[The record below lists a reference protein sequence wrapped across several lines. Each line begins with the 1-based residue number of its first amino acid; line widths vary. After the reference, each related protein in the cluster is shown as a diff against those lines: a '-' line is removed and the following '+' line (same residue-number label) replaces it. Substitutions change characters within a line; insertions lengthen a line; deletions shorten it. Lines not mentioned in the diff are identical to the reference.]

1 MSGYDIEA
9 LLGEIGG
16 GNPCGE
22 DVSYDPKFLALEAL
36 LHPQGSGVVGTEK
49 EAKEPSWPEIA
60 ERSVAL
66 LKRSKDLRVAMYL
79 TVALLKLEGMHG
91 FGRGLGLTRGF
102 LERYW
107 NQLYPSLDNDGALER
122 RNVLIALSP
131 PKIDSQD
138 PFQFRRRVMEIP
150 LCDSPQMGR
159 FSFRDIQIVRGEI
172 AVGEE
177 ERKKHGDS
185 AVIEAAFQDTPIPF
199 LHALCSG
206 VEGAISEIKSI
217 TKVFSQHAAG
227 EQSPSMDGI
236 LGLLEQIHQYTQEHL
251 SRRGGQPV
259 ARSQGGT
266 GSLGGSVSARASSS
280 GEIRSGQDAVA
291 CMEMIC
297 RYFEQQ
303 EPSSPVPLLLRRA
316 QRLVS
321 KNFMDIIADLC
332 PGAIGS
338 VETISGTGEH
348 KPS

>member
-16 GNPCGE
+16 GNPCGA
-22 DVSYDPKFLALEAL
+22 DVSYDPEFLALEAL
-36 LHPQGSGVVGTEK
+36 LHPQGAGVVDKEK

-66 LKRSKDLRVAMYL
+66 LKRSKDLRVALYL

-91 FGRGLGLTRGF
+91 FGRGLGLTRVF

-107 NQLYPSLDNDGALER
+107 NQLYPSLDDDGSLER

-150 LCDSPQMGR
+150 LCDSGQMGR
-159 FSFRDIQIVRGEI
+159 FSFHDIQIVRGEI

-177 ERKKHGDS
+177 ERTKHGDT

-199 LHALCSG
+199 LDTLNSG
-206 VEGAISEIKSI
+206 VEGAISEIKAI

-227 EQSPSMDGI
+227 EQAPSMDGI
-236 LGLLEQIHQYTQEHL
+236 VGLLEQIHQCTHDHL

-259 ARSQGGT
+259 VRSGGT
-266 GSLGGSVSARASSS
+266 GASVSARGSSS

-332 PGAIGS
+332 PGAVGT
-338 VETISGTGEH
+338 VETISGTSEQ